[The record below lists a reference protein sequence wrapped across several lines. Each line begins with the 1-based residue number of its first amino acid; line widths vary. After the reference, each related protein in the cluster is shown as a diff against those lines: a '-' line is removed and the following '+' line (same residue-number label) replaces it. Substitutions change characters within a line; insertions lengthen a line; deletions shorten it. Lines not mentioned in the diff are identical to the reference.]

1 MTKREKERKRPTQKD
16 TMKPSAPRKRLQ
28 RQNGWNKSRH
38 GGTNK
43 VMKAP
48 RILKKMTHF
57 FHLQKECLLIKATR
71 NTMLRRKSFFSFV
84 LPAIVLE
91 IIWHINHV
99 DISFFPP
106 SNTTA
111 VCFQEGTQFVFFFL
125 RGSLEKSFDAK
136 ERRKETGTFH
146 QSCPPLED
154 KANMH

>member
-1 MTKREKERKRPTQKD
+1 MKQKQARRDKQSDESSENFEKDDTFLSFAERMPAYQSN
-16 TMKPSAPRKRLQ
+16 MQYNAEAQ
-28 RQNGWNKSRH
+28 
-38 GGTNK
+38 
-43 VMKAP
+43 V
-48 RILKKMTHF
+48 I
-57 FHLQKECLLIKATR
+57 
-71 NTMLRRKSFFSFV
+71 FSFV

-111 VCFQEGTQFVFFFL
+111 VCFQEGTQFVFFLSL
-125 RGSLEKSFDAK
+125 RGSLEKSYDAK

-154 KANMH
+154 KANMY

>member
-1 MTKREKERKRPTQKD
+1 M
-16 TMKPSAPRKRLQ
+16 
-28 RQNGWNKSRH
+28 
-38 GGTNK
+38 
-43 VMKAP
+43 MKAP

-71 NTMLRRKSFFSFV
+71 NTMPKRKSFFSFV

-111 VCFQEGTQFVFFFL
+111 VCFQEGHNLYSFFFKGL
-125 RGSLEKSFDAK
+125 LGK
-136 ERRKETGTFH
+136 E
-146 QSCPPLED
+146 L
-154 KANMH
+154 